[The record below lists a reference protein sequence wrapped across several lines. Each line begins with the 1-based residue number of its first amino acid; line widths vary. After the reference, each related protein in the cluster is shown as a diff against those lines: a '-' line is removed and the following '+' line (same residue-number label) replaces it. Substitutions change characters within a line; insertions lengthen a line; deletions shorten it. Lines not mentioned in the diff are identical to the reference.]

1 MRSGW
6 CSRWLKLTISSA
18 IGDALLPLAP
28 TPRQPPP
35 LRKSALG
42 SGSRRWWTDRS
53 RSHSHQRRKRCVA
66 HRASQILRGRA
77 TDKRHPYLLKQHP
90 YVPAAHH
97 PQHVSSPSSCAPS
110 TEAASPNPNVL
121 LSCSQLH
128 LYYRS
133 RASFRR
139 HLHPSTAGIARD
151 SVQGADLHSDDKEG
165 TYFDRERAFHNR
177 RDRTPHSTVAA
188 LTDQR
193 RVRADC
199 SSPSN

>member
-1 MRSGW
+1 THSEDARPSCIRPRPPMER
-6 CSRWLKLTISSA
+6 RVTISSA

-42 SGSRRWWTDRS
+42 SGSRPPLGTDRS
-53 RSHSHQRRKRCVA
+53 RAPPHQRRKKW
-66 HRASQILRGRA
+66 RAS
-77 TDKRHPYLLKQHP
+77 DKRHPYLPKLHP

-97 PQHVSSPSSCAPS
+97 PQHASSPSSYAPS
-110 TEAASPNPNVL
+110 TETASPNRNVL

-133 RASFRR
+133 RTSFRR
-139 HLHPSTAGIARD
+139 HPHAGTVGVARD
-151 SVQGADLHSDDKEG
+151 SVHGADHSNDKEG
-165 TYFDRERAFHNR
+165 T
-177 RDRTPHSTVAA
+177 DRTLNSTVAA

-193 RVRADC
+193 RVRAD
-199 SSPSN
+199 

>member
-1 MRSGW
+1 MIIQRG
-6 CSRWLKLTISSA
+6 LMYTTISSA

-28 TPRQPPP
+28 TPRQSPP

-42 SGSRRWWTDRS
+42 SRSRRWGTDRS
-53 RSHSHQRRKRCVA
+53 PPHSHQRRKRCVA

-90 YVPAAHH
+90 YHA
-97 PQHVSSPSSCAPS
+97 SSPSSCAPS
-110 TEAASPNPNVL
+110 TETASPNRNASS

-139 HLHPSTAGIARD
+139 HPHPGTAGVARD
-151 SVQGADLHSDDKEG
+151 SVHGADLHNNDKEG
-165 TYFDRERAFHNR
+165 TYAFDKERVFHNR
-177 RDRTPHSTVAA
+177 RGRTPYSTVAA

-193 RVRADC
+193 HVHTD
-199 SSPSN
+199 

>member
-1 MRSGW
+1 A
-6 CSRWLKLTISSA
+6 TISSA

-97 PQHVSSPSSCAPS
+97 PQHHSPHG
-110 TEAASPNPNVL
+110 NPTFPDRLQPVL

-133 RASFRR
+133 RASFRC
-139 HLHPSTAGIARD
+139 HLHPSTAGVARD
-151 SVQGADLHSDDKEG
+151 SVHGADLHSDDKEG
-165 TYFDRERAFHNR
+165 TYFDKE
-177 RDRTPHSTVAA
+177 DRTPHSMVAA